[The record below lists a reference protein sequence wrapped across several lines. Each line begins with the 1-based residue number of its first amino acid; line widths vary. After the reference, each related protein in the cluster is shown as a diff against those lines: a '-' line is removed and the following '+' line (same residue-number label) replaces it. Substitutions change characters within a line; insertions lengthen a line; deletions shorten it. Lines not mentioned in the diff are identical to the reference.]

1 MKITARFFNKSGNI
15 FLGNSITVEAPDNDI
30 ERIWRQL
37 LYKYGSVIDAEKV
50 DTYTRRYVLLSK
62 AQYSDTNDSYE
73 LEARITITKECA
85 FSDSLSAIDKSAC
98 VSV

>member
-1 MKITARFFNKSGNI
+1 MRIEAEFFNKTSNI
-15 FLGNSITVEAPDNDI
+15 FLDQPVTVEASDSDI

-37 LYKYGSVIDAEKV
+37 LYKYGNVISAEKV

-62 AQYSDTNDSYE
+62 AQYSDTNDTYE
-73 LEARITITKECA
+73 LEARITITKESA
-85 FSDSLSAIDKSAC
+85 FSDSLSIDKSAC